1 MNKDLLPELTIVGAG
16 LSGLSLAYH
25 YPGKS
30 TIFEKLDT
38 IGGTARTEEENGFF
52 YDYGPHVSFTKDPYI
67 IDLLSKRTPVFE
79 RDTKPLNTYRG
90 IEFPHPA
97 LFHLD
102 KLPKE
107 ECYNILIDLIKA
119 YKNYDQNYEP
129 LNYEDWCEKNQGKYF
144 AQNYTRVY
152 TKKFWCNEP
161 QNLNTDWIG
170 NRVPSP
176 SIEDAVKGT
185 LSLQNESGYYFQKY
199 IYPQRG
205 GFGSFSNFWRS
216 REKDISIFLNK
227 EVVSIDTKNKLVE
240 FKDGDTKKYEI
251 LVSTIPIPEMSEI
264 ILNLSDE
271 VREMILKLKYTS
283 LHYVNIT
290 LKDNWDKDFSW
301 LYFYDEDIPITRLIA
316 FNNMSSNMSP
326 NGYTSLQIEIP
337 YISKFDESY
346 IDKSVSAVE
355 KLGYINASNIVNIS
369 NKDLKY
375 GYVIYDFN
383 REKSIKHILK
393 EFKEMG
399 IYSLGRYGTWAYLW
413 SHQVIIQGKELAKE
427 ILKNTAKP
435 QNMEGLGV

>member
-1 MNKDLLPELTIVGAG
+1 MNKYLLPELTILGAG

-25 YPGKS
+25 YPGRS
-30 TIFEKLDT
+30 AIFEKLNT

-52 YDYGPHVSFTKDPYI
+52 YDYGPHLSFTKNSYI
-67 IDLLSKRTPVFE
+67 IELLSKCTPVFE
-79 RDTKPLNTYRG
+79 RDAKPLNTYRG

-107 ECYNILIDLIKA
+107 ECYSILIDLIKT
-119 YKNYDQNYEP
+119 YRNYNENCEV

-152 TKKFWCNEP
+152 TKKFWCIEP

-176 SIEDAVKGT
+176 SIEDAVKGAIG
-185 LSLQNESGYYFQKY
+185 LQRESGYYYQKY
-199 IYPQRG
+199 IYPQEG
-205 GFGSFSNFWRS
+205 GFGSFSNFWKS

-227 EVVSIDTKNKLVE
+227 EVVSIDTKEKLIK

-251 LVSTIPIPEMSEI
+251 LVSTIPIPEMSKI
-264 ILNLSDE
+264 ILNLSNE
-271 VREMILKLKYTS
+271 VREMISLLKYTS
-283 LHYVNIT
+283 LHYVNID
-290 LKDNWDKDFSW
+290 LKGKWNKDFSW

-316 FNNMSSNMSP
+316 FNNMSPNMSP
-326 NGYTSLQIEIP
+326 DGYTSLQIEIP

-346 IDKSVSAVE
+346 IDKSISAVE
-355 KLGYINASNIVNIS
+355 KLGYINAPNIVNLS

-383 REKSIKHILK
+383 REKLVKQIIR

-399 IYSLGRYGTWAYLW
+399 INSLGRYGTWAYLW
-413 SHQVIIQGKELAKE
+413 SHQVILQGKELAKE
-427 ILKNTAKP
+427 ILKDIDASKS
-435 QNMEGLGV
+435 